1 MPAKKT
7 SPADERRKEVLEF
20 LGRDFGE
27 AFNEL
32 REYDARIWD
41 VTKFTFGELL
51 VSIGAVWTIF
61 SIATGQNPPGLLAN
75 RWELVGAIILIVSF
89 LFSFLA
95 VQVILRT
102 RTYFVTTARY
112 INAQRH
118 FFFYELKPP
127 VYPDLTKYYTRINEP
142 KFFDFDSTELW
153 SVYFIILVSSAVF
166 GFGIGLLAHYLT
178 LPGMPAFLLGAGVFL
193 AASILEIVYASRYLS
208 KKEK

>member
-1 MPAKKT
+1 MPDKKAK
-7 SPADERRKEVLEF
+7 PADERRKEVLDF
-20 LGRDFGE
+20 LGKDFDQ
-27 AFNEL
+27 AFSEL
-32 REYDARIWD
+32 REYDGRIWD

-61 SIATGQNPPGLLAN
+61 SIATAEKAPALLAN

-127 VYPDLTKYYTRINEP
+127 VYPDPTKYYTRINEP
-142 KFFDFDSTELW
+142 KYFDFDSTELW
-153 SVYFIILVSSAVF
+153 SVYTIILVSSAVF
-166 GFGIGLLAHYLT
+166 GFGIGLLAHYLA

-193 AASILEIVYASRYLS
+193 AASVGEIVYASRYLS